1 MVSSACGVSG
11 GLDAGAV
18 GEGHVDGFALQD
30 YGVRFDAMCE
40 PYVAADDG
48 VVAYGDASE
57 DGGVGVDG
65 HVVLD
70 DGVARDIEEHAV
82 VATREAFGS
91 ERDALV
97 EHDV

>member
-1 MVSSACGVSG
+1 MVSGG
-11 GLDAGAV
+11 EGLDAGAV
-18 GEGHVDGFALQD
+18 GEGHVDGFALED
-30 YGVRFDAMCE
+30 YGVRFDAMGE
-40 PYVAADDG
+40 PYVASDDG

-70 DGVARDIEEHAV
+70 DGVAWDIEEHAV
-82 VATREAFGS
+82 VAACEAFGAES
-91 ERDALV
+91 DTLV